1 MHIFISSFA
10 YMLVSKTGVNSQK
23 LYAHGVNCIIVWKST
38 LVTVYKQNSHQ
49 LLEVMAISKPLKK
62 GCILFPLDC
71 CAGFG

>member
-38 LVTVYKQNSHQ
+38 LVIGYKQNSLHF
-49 LLEVMAISKPLKK
+49 LEVKAISKPLKK